1 MSDTQHPDEES
12 AASPPAA
19 DPETGLGPGA
29 LAAGTPAVVE
39 KPGPGG
45 PGGSGR
51 QSSRSRFKRLVG
63 SWKVL
68 IFLLPGIFIL
78 GVLVVYPIIFT
89 LVRSLYSAHGG
100 EFVGLTNYKETFTSP
115 DTLTAIKNNVIW
127 VVVAPAVVTALGL
140 VFAVLTERVPWATAF
155 KVAIFVPMAISF
167 LSSGV
172 IWRLVYQDDPRLGL
186 ANAAL
191 VGVSKVFQPPG
202 PYPTARPS
210 RPDTVVPQGDAYV
223 TAADV
228 DPGSTAAIG
237 LVAVPPRLIPSDA
250 VQAALAAP
258 EAGAITGTIWVD
270 FAVGGAGAAG
280 AIDPGELG
288 LPGVKVEVLSD
299 AGDVIGSAKTGP
311 DGTYAI
317 TGIDPGSYKV
327 GLAAS
332 NFRPAWGGVLWLG
345 PALITPS
352 IIISYIWIWAGF
364 AMVLIG
370 AGLAAIPR
378 DVLEAAR
385 VDGANEWQVF
395 RRITGP
401 LLAPL
406 LLVVLVTLLI
416 NVLKIFDLVLVIPP
430 GSVVADANVIALEMW
445 QVSFGGGQDQG
456 LGSAL
461 AILLFI
467 LVLPAMAFNLR
478 RFRAEQ

>member
-1 MSDTQHPDEES
+1 MINAEHPGEGS
-12 AASPPAA
+12 AAVPTAA
-19 DPETGLGPGA
+19 DLDAGPAPGA
-29 LAAGTPAVVE
+29 PHDPNE
-39 KPGPGG
+39 PG
-45 PGGSGR
+45 R
-51 QSSRSRFKRLVG
+51 RKLTSRFRGKHP
-63 SWKVL
+63 SWKVA

-78 GVLVVYPIIFT
+78 GALVVYPILFT
-89 LVRSLYSAHGG
+89 LVRSFYSPHGA
-100 EFVGLTNYKETFTSP
+100 EFVGITNYRDMFTSA
-115 DTLTAIKNNVIW
+115 DTLIAIKNNVIW
-127 VVVAPAVVTALGL
+127 LVIAPAVVTALGL

-155 KVAIFVPMAISF
+155 KVALFVPMAISF

-191 VGVSKVFQPPG
+191 VSVSEIIQPPG

-210 RPDTVVPQGDAYV
+210 RPDVLVPQAEAYV
-223 TAADV
+223 TAADFE
-228 DPGSTAAIG
+228 PGSTTELG
-237 LVAVPPRLIPSDA
+237 LIAVPPRLIPANA
-250 VQAALAAP
+250 VQATTTSP
-258 EAGAITGTIWVD
+258 EPTAIAGTIWVD
-270 FAVGGAGAAG
+270 FAVGGGG
-280 AIDPGELG
+280 TPGVIDPGELG

-299 AGDVIGSAKTGP
+299 SGNVIGSANTAP
-311 DGTYAI
+311 DGTFVI
-317 TGIDPGSYKV
+317 TGIDAGSYKV
-327 GLAAS
+327 RLADS

-385 VDGANEWQVF
+385 VDGAGEWQVF

-416 NVLKIFDLVLVIPP
+416 NVLKIFDLILVIPP
-430 GSVVADANVIALEMW
+430 ESVLADANVIALEMW
-445 QVSFGGGQDQG
+445 QVSFGGGQNQG